1 MLKRHSKGFSLVE
14 LLIVV
19 ALIGILM
26 AIGTPY
32 IVSQLSHIRLTRSVR
47 DAATELNAGRLKAIA
62 HNRLMAVD
70 FTGGDSFNLAMYDTD
85 LGAWQDYPTRTIGT
99 LEPGI
104 SITSPGSDF
113 TVQFYPNGT
122 ATSTTI
128 CVNNPQ
134 ISGDRMRIIVTGL
147 GMITVENGC

>member
-1 MLKRHSKGFSLVE
+1 MAFAKFIGKVSERIYMLKRHSKGFSLVE

-32 IVSQLSHIRLTRSVR
+32 IVSQLSHIRLSRSVR

-70 FTGGDSFNLAMYDTD
+70 FTGGDTLFPPTHASD
-85 LGAWQDYPTRTIGT
+85 L
-99 LEPGI
+99 
-104 SITSPGSDF
+104 
-113 TVQFYPNGT
+113 
-122 ATSTTI
+122 
-128 CVNNPQ
+128 
-134 ISGDRMRIIVTGL
+134 
-147 GMITVENGC
+147 